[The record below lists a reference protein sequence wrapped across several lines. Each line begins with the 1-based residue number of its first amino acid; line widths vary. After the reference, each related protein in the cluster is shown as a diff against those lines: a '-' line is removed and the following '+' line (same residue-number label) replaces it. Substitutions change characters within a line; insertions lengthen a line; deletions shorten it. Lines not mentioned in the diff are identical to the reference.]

1 MTQRSFKQVDVFT
14 ARAYYGNPL
23 GVVLDGNGLTTAEM
37 QHFTNW
43 TNLSECTFLLPPTH
57 AEADYKVRIFCP
69 GRELPFAGHPTL
81 GTCHAWLEA
90 GGQPK
95 AQHIVQECGVGLV
108 KIKRGTASGRLAFAA
123 PPLIK
128 GGPLD
133 EADVALIARGLK
145 IERSDIV
152 AHAWCD
158 NGPNWRGVMLRSAEQ
173 VLALKPDATVLA
185 GLDIGVVGP
194 RGKVGVVGERSSA
207 AEPSQNAKAPMECSG
222 DALAQSVAADSHT
235 QFEVRAFFP
244 GNNGM
249 AEDPVTGSLN
259 AAMAQW
265 LIGAGLAPTRY
276 IAAQGTAMA
285 RAGRVHV
292 EQEGDVIWIGGA
304 SVTCIDGK
312 VAL

>member
-1 MTQRSFKQVDVFT
+1 MTQRPFKQVDVFT

-23 GVVLDGNGLTTAEM
+23 GVVLDGTGLSAGQM

-57 AEADYKVRIFCP
+57 AKADYKVRIFCP

-81 GTCHAWLEA
+81 GTCHAWLES
-90 GGQPK
+90 GGKPK
-95 AQHIVQECGVGLV
+95 AAHIVQECGSGLV
-108 KIKRGTASGRLAFAA
+108 KIKRDVASGRLAFAA
-123 PPLIK
+123 PPLVK
-128 GGPLD
+128 SGPLD

-158 NGPNWRGVMLRSAEQ
+158 NGPNWRGVMLRSASQ
-173 VLALKPDATVLA
+173 VLALKPDSAILA

-194 RGKVGVVGERSSA
+194 RGKVGVVGTLTA
-207 AEPSQNAKAPMECSG
+207 G
-222 DALAQSVAADSHT
+222 DGT

-259 AAMAQW
+259 AGIAQW

-276 IAAQGTAMA
+276 VAAQGTALG
-285 RAGRVHV
+285 RAGHVHV
-292 EQEGDVIWIGGA
+292 EQEGADIWIGGA

-312 VAL
+312 VVL

>member
-1 MTQRSFKQVDVFT
+1 MMQRLFKQVDVFT
-14 ARAYYGNPL
+14 AVAYKGNPL
-23 GVVLDGNGLTTAEM
+23 AVVLDGTGLSTEQM

-43 TNLSECTFLLPPTH
+43 TNLSECTFLLPPTD
-57 AEADYKVRIFCP
+57 AKADYKVRIFCP

-90 GGQPK
+90 GGARQGEF
-95 AQHIVQECGVGLV
+95 IVQECGIGLV
-108 KIKRGTASGRLAFAA
+108 RIKRDGARLAFAA
-123 PPLIK
+123 PPLLK
-128 GGPLD
+128 SGPLD
-133 EADVALIARGLK
+133 EADVALIARGLG
-145 IERSDIV
+145 IARSEIV

-158 NGPNWRGVMLRSAEQ
+158 NGPNWRGVMLKNAEQ
-173 VLALKPDATVLA
+173 VLALKPDAAILA

-194 RGKVGVVGERSSA
+194 RGKVGVVG
-207 AEPSQNAKAPMECSG
+207 
-222 DALAQSVAADSHT
+222 AQADSNET

-259 AAMAQW
+259 AALAQW
-265 LIGAGLAPTRY
+265 LIGAGIAPPRY
-276 IAAQGTAMA
+276 VAAQGTAMA

-292 EQEGDVIWIGGA
+292 SQEGADIWIGGA

-312 VAL
+312 VSL